1 ALNRFVDVRRH
12 DLELVPRRVQQLG
25 ATRRCRRKD
34 QAHVQMIGSIAD
46 MKQLQQAMPAVVS
59 EILRA
64 APLSDGK
71 VSFAWRAAVGPALE
85 RVTAVK
91 LEGRVLLVDTQS
103 PQWSHEIMRLSSV
116 ILRRLQAFLG
126 PDVVERIEV

>member
-1 ALNRFVDVRRH
+1 
-12 DLELVPRRVQQLG
+12 
-25 ATRRCRRKD
+25 
-34 QAHVQMIGSIAD
+34 M
-46 MKQLQQAMPAVVS
+46 MPGVLS

-103 PQWSHEIMRLSSV
+103 PQWSREIMRSSSV

-126 PDVVERIEV
+126 PDIVEKIEVRRA